1 MHPLVLP
8 DASNPDTYRAWNIID
23 QKLPIP
29 YKASTSTLDRSNYNP
44 IIDNINDRYGDT
56 RRFSAFRAHHNST
69 GEGAEDD
76 MVYDSRL
83 VGRSV
88 WNTEWVLIIPGRSL
102 NYNGNEGITRL
113 INQISD
119 IELYF
124 DTYGMSGE

>member
-1 MHPLVLP
+1 
-8 DASNPDTYRAWNIID
+8 
-23 QKLPIP
+23 
-29 YKASTSTLDRSNYNP
+29 
-44 IIDNINDRYGDT
+44 
-56 RRFSAFRAHHNST
+56 
-69 GEGAEDD
+69 

-102 NYNGNEGITRL
+102 NYDGNEGITRL

>member
-1 MHPLVLP
+1 M
-8 DASNPDTYRAWNIID
+8 ID
-23 QKLPIP
+23 METREVFSFLG
-29 YKASTSTLDRSNYNP
+29 TS
-44 IIDNINDRYGDT
+44 
-56 RRFSAFRAHHNST
+56 NST

-102 NYNGNEGITRL
+102 NYDGNEGITRL